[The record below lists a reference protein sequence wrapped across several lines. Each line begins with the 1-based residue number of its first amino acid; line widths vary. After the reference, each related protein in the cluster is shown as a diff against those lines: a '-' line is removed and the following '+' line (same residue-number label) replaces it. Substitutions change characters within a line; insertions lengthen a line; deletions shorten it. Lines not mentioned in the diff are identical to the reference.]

1 MPGPINIISHLL
13 YKIWLNTFYIF
24 VYLNISKYLEKNATK
39 VLYTLIEYYII
50 ILLIEY
56 YNNTK

>member
-1 MPGPINIISHLL
+1 MPGSINIISHLL